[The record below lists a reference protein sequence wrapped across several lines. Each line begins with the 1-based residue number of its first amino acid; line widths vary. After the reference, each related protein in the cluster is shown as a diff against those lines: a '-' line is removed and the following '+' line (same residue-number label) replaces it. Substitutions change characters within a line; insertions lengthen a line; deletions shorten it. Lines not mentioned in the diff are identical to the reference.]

1 MADRTAFDSLRG
13 LVLSAAELKTMT
25 SRSGTPAW
33 PDALVEEFLSFFD
46 NLIAL
51 ANLLDIEINQK
62 LEEVPTDFSDG
73 TIPFVED
80 GFLAE
85 NNSKL
90 FWDNVNLFLKV
101 EGDILGKNR
110 SKQYFFSGF

>member
-13 LVLSAAELKTMT
+13 LVLSAAELKSMT
-25 SRSGTPAW
+25 DW
-33 PDALVEEFLSFFD
+33 PDALVEDYLNLID

-73 TIPFVED
+73 SIPFVED